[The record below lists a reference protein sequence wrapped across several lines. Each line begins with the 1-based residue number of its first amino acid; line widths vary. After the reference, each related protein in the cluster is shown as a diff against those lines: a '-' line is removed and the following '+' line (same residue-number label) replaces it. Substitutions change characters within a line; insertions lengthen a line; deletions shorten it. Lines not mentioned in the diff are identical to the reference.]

1 MKGHV
6 KEHGN
11 SMLKYGICGGISIAL
26 TILVIGFATVPE
38 AGSLVCGERA
48 LNAKSVKH
56 FSASTENLVAVNLGG
71 WMCLEDWFHSGSVG
85 RYVSTPDALSRGQGA
100 CLPPLVPGP
109 LDEPWPSEG
118 ILAHRLNQSHG
129 PDYAAEAF
137 SVFRENF
144 VTEQDFEQIASL
156 GIKSIRIPINW
167 AFFADALTP
176 LAPDIYGAHNPDMD
190 PVLVPDPYY
199 GGNASMVTVRRLW
212 FKELLGKAA
221 KHGLRVILD
230 LHAMPGGSSDGTYSG
245 IWPMEPVFWH
255 ENARIGNTSVSLM
268 ELGRWITR
276 AMITWIESLE
286 DLIAGGHIWGVC
298 FMNEPAHLSGIGAK
312 WGRFATSDQ
321 VLGWVEEYSNM
332 FRASSLPGNGVR
344 LYIQLIETA
353 WASGEVF
360 EREVPTWYENTFTHE
375 ERYQWAVIA
384 RLFYTAWGCNGNI
397 VQGAMYQCDQPL
409 HEIRAMLNTCTSTY
423 AENFARIFKG
433 KRAVTEWSLGS
444 APDANIAC
452 SNPDVL
458 RVLFEENVKAFAKI
472 DPEEQIEPVFWS
484 WKMPYGPKFQPGWSL
499 RYFAGLSEMSD
510 SNGRCVV
517 GAWGQESPLPA

>member
-129 PDYAAEAF
+129 SDYAIHAF
-137 SVFRENF
+137 TQFREHF
-144 VTEQDFEQIASL
+144 VTEEDFRQIADL
-156 GIKSIRIPINW
+156 GIKTVRIPITW
-167 AFFADALTP
+167 AFFADALAP
-176 LAPDIYGAHNPDMD
+176 LDQDVYGSHDPDTEAI
-190 PVLVPDPYY
+190 LVPDPYY
-199 GGNASMVTVRRLW
+199 SSNISMVTVRRKW
-212 FKELLGKAA
+212 FAELLHKAA
-221 KHGLRVILD
+221 DHGLRVILD
-230 LHAMPGGSSDGTYSG
+230 MHAMPGGSSDGTYSG
-245 IWPMEPVFWH
+245 IWPLEPVFWH
-255 ENARIGNTSVSLM
+255 ANATMGGGVTPLIQIGT
-268 ELGRWITR
+268 WITM
-276 AMITWIESLE
+276 AMIKWVESLT
-286 DLIAGGHIWGVC
+286 DLLQRGAIWGVC

-458 RVLFEENVKAFAKI
+458 RVLFEENVQAFAKI
-472 DPEEQIEPVFWS
+472 DVEDQIEPVFWS